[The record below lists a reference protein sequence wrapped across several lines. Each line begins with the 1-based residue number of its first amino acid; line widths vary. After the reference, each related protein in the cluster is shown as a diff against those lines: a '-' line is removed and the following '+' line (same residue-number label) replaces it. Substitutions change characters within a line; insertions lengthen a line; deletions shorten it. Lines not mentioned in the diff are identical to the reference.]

1 MTNTPIGLRLAIRVY
16 KHTNNERLK
25 RFLEK
30 QIAKRTGGFMYSM
43 VIRDLYEEEY
53 GLHIGYGTYGGCWVN
68 GQLKSQGYRIKIGNY
83 CSFAGNISIL
93 TVNHHLDWFTTH
105 PILSDDINRDKFGI
119 FVNKNKDLGLTE
131 IGNDVWVGQ
140 NVVILSGCKKVGN
153 GAVIGAGSIVTHDV
167 PPYCIVAGNPAKIIR
182 MRFNNETI
190 ERLETSRWWEM
201 SAQKLHNEA
210 GKIQSLI
217 VENK

>member
-68 GQLKSQGYRIKIGNY
+68 GQLKSQEYRIKLGNY

-105 PILSDDINRDKFGI
+105 PILSDDINKDKFGI

-140 NVVILSGCKKVGN
+140 NVVILPGCKKVGN
-153 GAVIGAGSIVTHDV
+153 GAIIGAGSIVTHDV
-167 PPYCIVAGNPAKIIR
+167 PPYSIVAGNPAKIIR